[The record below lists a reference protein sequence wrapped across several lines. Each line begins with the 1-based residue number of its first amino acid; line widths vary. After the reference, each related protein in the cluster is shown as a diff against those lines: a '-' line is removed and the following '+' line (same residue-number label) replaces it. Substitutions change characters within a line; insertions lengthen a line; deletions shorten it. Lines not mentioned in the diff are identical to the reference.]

1 METKK
6 KTHALQCPAETTI
19 ALFLTVCSIAAAVF
33 SLVMFAQS
41 PKVIAMSAKWHLA
54 AGFSIFGLCWLAFG
68 LYSWSHSLAEE
79 NAELREQNAWLREN
93 KQKITQAMEE
103 LEQETGGPGENK
115 QKTPQAR
122 GGREQETTRLQQQLR
137 AREAVLARFRE
148 NLHLPL
154 DQRPMEEMTN

>member
-103 LEQETGGPGENK
+103 LEQENN
-115 QKTPQAR
+115 
-122 GGREQETTRLQQQLR
+122 RLQQQLR